1 MLATLTA
8 KPVYMTRPRM
18 RRAAGARAWA
28 RDRLREAIDRK
39 SMDMT
44 IVRVKLMSIKK
55 KYGPVWLLAMG
66 LSVINGITHQVH
78 VGDWS

>member
-1 MLATLTA
+1 
-8 KPVYMTRPRM
+8 M
-18 RRAAGARAWA
+18 RRAAGARAWV

-44 IVRVKLMSIKK
+44 IVRVKLMSMKK
-55 KYGPVWLLAMG
+55 KNGPVWLLVVGFSAM
-66 LSVINGITHQVH
+66 NGITHQVH